1 MSERT
6 EKNKGPSSTL
16 SEPLSAQRLS
26 DPGLLVFTD
35 SRGSYLRQGAIA
47 NISPNHSEF
56 VTTKMETSVKEN
68 IILPDSTTSTFLNP
82 KDFVDSQKAVEAVCA
97 VSTDTTEMEHFSDLF
112 NVTSCSAPFTLMDEF
127 TTAGSQLASVPQ
139 PPSSGL
145 ENVKQMTSLKT
156 TGHQEPV
163 FSLLQST
170 SSNPTLGTAVL
181 TNTNSEM
188 VTSTTLDQPLLEVS
202 DSRGHKSVVVSSMV
216 NNDIYTLTLT
226 DGSVMQLK
234 VQNDTNSQAAE
245 GEQPHHQPHHIV
257 QQPQNEDITDLDSV
271 SQTWLPS
278 NNGQDGTNGGR
289 TSSASVASYGD
300 DVALPFTVQGP
311 AIPEAPPADTLLSP
325 ASPHSEAN
333 LQSPT
338 SPYDYD
344 YNPPSVKYKR
354 SSKRLSSKASKI
366 TTPPSRS
373 FSVCSEDYS
382 ASNSAASDFDD
393 DNDDNASLFSL
404 FNCMEKVTI
413 ERLKAKLSTLPEGQT
428 DLGALLVAAKIDLTV
443 EDIVGPPLTTVKK
456 IMEAKGLADW
466 QMTLC
471 LKIRR
476 RKKNTVRKKGQ
487 IHFPMFS

>member
-1 MSERT
+1 
-6 EKNKGPSSTL
+6 
-16 SEPLSAQRLS
+16 
-26 DPGLLVFTD
+26 
-35 SRGSYLRQGAIA
+35 
-47 NISPNHSEF
+47 
-56 VTTKMETSVKEN
+56 METSVKEN

-127 TTAGSQLASVPQ
+127 TTAGSQLASVPAQ
-139 PPSSGL
+139 PQTSGL

-188 VTSTTLDQPLLEVS
+188 VTSTTLDQPLVEVT

-234 VQNDTNSQAAE
+234 VQNDTNSQAAAE
-245 GEQPHHQPHHIV
+245 GVQPHHHQPHHVV

-278 NNGQDGTNGGR
+278 ANDGQDG
-289 TSSASVASYGD
+289 D
-300 DVALPFTVQGP
+300 DVVLPFTVQGP
-311 AIPEAPPADTLLSP
+311 AIPEAPTADTLLSP
-325 ASPHSEAN
+325 ASPHSDAN

-344 YNPPSVKYKR
+344 YNPPSVRYKR

-476 RKKNTVRKKGQ
+476 RKKNTVREKGQ
-487 IHFPMFS
+487 INFPIRVYYGNIISQLRTTTTP

>member
-1 MSERT
+1 MIVVEVKQQVEGERT
-6 EKNKGPSSTL
+6 DGRRKTRGPSSYALGTAVRSATL
-16 SEPLSAQRLS
+16 RPS

-35 SRGSYLRQGAIA
+35 SRGSYLRRGAIA

-127 TTAGSQLASVPQ
+127 TTAGSQLASVPAQ
-139 PPSSGL
+139 PPTSGL

-188 VTSTTLDQPLLEVS
+188 VTSTTLDQPLVEVT

-234 VQNDTNSQAAE
+234 VQNDTNSQAAAE
-245 GEQPHHQPHHIV
+245 GVQPHHHQPHHVV

-278 NNGQDGTNGGR
+278 ANDGQDG
-289 TSSASVASYGD
+289 D
-300 DVALPFTVQGP
+300 
-311 AIPEAPPADTLLSP
+311 E
-325 ASPHSEAN
+325 
-333 LQSPT
+333 
-338 SPYDYD
+338 
-344 YNPPSVKYKR
+344 
-354 SSKRLSSKASKI
+354 
-366 TTPPSRS
+366 
-373 FSVCSEDYS
+373 
-382 ASNSAASDFDD
+382 
-393 DNDDNASLFSL
+393 ND
-404 FNCMEKVTI
+404 
-413 ERLKAKLSTLPEGQT
+413 
-428 DLGALLVAAKIDLTV
+428 
-443 EDIVGPPLTTVKK
+443 
-456 IMEAKGLADW
+456 
-466 QMTLC
+466 
-471 LKIRR
+471 
-476 RKKNTVRKKGQ
+476 
-487 IHFPMFS
+487 